1 MIRADAENLYA
12 PFRQVCAAIPKTARL
27 GGATWGIG
35 FGIKKD
41 EQKALLTILW
51 KIDELTFLILCAE
64 GWDRG
69 SKVHGGFGDSL

>member
-1 MIRADAENLYA
+1 
-12 PFRQVCAAIPKTARL
+12 L

-35 FGIKKD
+35 FRIKKHKK
-41 EQKALLTILW
+41 KALLTILW

>member
-1 MIRADAENLYA
+1 
-12 PFRQVCAAIPKTARL
+12 L

-41 EQKALLTILW
+41 EQKALLAVVRQ
-51 KIDELTFLILCAE
+51 IDELTFLILCAE